1 MIRATRD
8 LPPKAQRSL
17 GRILVVDDHQ
27 ALLHAMSR
35 MLTTVGYE
43 VSTAA
48 NGMRAVDLL
57 AKGTFD
63 VVLSDLDMPG
73 MNGIQCLQAIRRRD
87 SDVPV
92 VLMTG
97 NPDLKTAALAV
108 EYGALQ
114 YLVKPVKMDEL
125 RQIVA
130 RAVGLNKIAQLKR
143 AALFI

>member
-1 MIRATRD
+1 MRTRFRAEAEGLIPATQD
-8 LPPKAQRSL
+8 LPPKARRSL
-17 GRILVVDDHQ
+17 GRILVVDDHE

-48 NGMRAVDLL
+48 NGMRAADLL

-73 MNGIQCLQAIRRRD
+73 MNGIQFLQAIRRRD

-97 NPDLKTAALAV
+97 NPDLKTAGLAV
-108 EYGALQ
+108 QHGALQ
-114 YLVKPVKMDEL
+114 YLVKP
-125 RQIVA
+125 
-130 RAVGLNKIAQLKR
+130 
-143 AALFI
+143 